1 LHFQLITKV
10 KGRRGRVERWPGK
23 IKPQHPAKTAGAIA
37 RRCAKASRR
46 ISQLYD
52 TALAPSGVKATQRA
66 ILAQI
71 ARLEPTNVGKL
82 AEVLVMDSGAL
93 VHTLKPPERDGLV
106 AVTLDADDRRN
117 RLITLTRHG
126 RAKLAETDALWAKAQ
141 RSFEAGFGRSDS
153 ESLREAL
160 RFLITDD
167 FGAPFEKVLSAPVRE
182 FREEF
187 NDRSQK
193 RHV

>member
-1 LHFQLITKV
+1 MLAFPAHNESQGALR
-10 KGRRGRVERWPGK
+10 KGFAPYLAALRYGACSQRRQGD
-23 IKPQHPAKTAGAIA
+23 AA
-37 RRCAKASRR
+37 R
-46 ISQLYD
+46 D
-52 TALAPSGVKATQRA
+52 SGSDRT
-66 ILAQI
+66 
-71 ARLEPTNVGKL
+71 L

-167 FGAPFEKVLSAPVRE
+167 FGAAFEKVLSAPVRE